1 MDRRPDGD
9 RPAPELAPGPAA
21 EPATGP
27 APEPAGDSWTSLS
40 SPARL
45 EALRKAGLSAETDEG
60 MERFARLVAG
70 RLRVPVALVSLVEA
84 DRQVF
89 PGLVG
94 LAEPWATRRQTPLS
108 HSLCQHVVATGHP
121 LVLAD
126 ARSDDRTCTSL
137 AIGDLGVVAYAGMP
151 LTDSDGHVLGSLCA
165 IDTEPRQWPDQE
177 LADLADLTEA
187 CSTELRLRIAT
198 YVARHAQRQAEV
210 AQNAAEHA
218 NAEARTYAGQAR
230 LALER
235 SELMLRA
242 AEDMADTASLTDVR
256 EKLRDLV
263 SGELK
268 PAYVGL
274 ALLEGRELRRIPDP
288 AACYPVEMMTPVF
301 SLFGNWPSS
310 LAVRERRTV
319 VVPDRDAL
327 LAQFGP
333 EATAAFEAGDLSSA
347 VCVPLPGTSRVQ
359 GVLILGWDR
368 PHLADVTER
377 AVLTAIAGYTALA
390 VERALY
396 LDERITVAHQLQNA
410 MLSELPGQPGLQ
422 LAALYRPAAISDLVG
437 GDWFDAHPFTRP
449 VTVAGTAQLPYP
461 IALTV
466 GDITGHDM
474 RAATIMGQV
483 RSMLRQA
490 DLDLHQQGPA
500 QILTAVEDASYTLS
514 LDATGTL
521 IHAHLSPLD
530 SASHDSASRDSASN
544 DKASNDKASSS
555 SDGSSS
561 DGSWCLTW
569 TNAGHPPM
577 LLAGP
582 GGHVERL
589 AEHGVLMWP
598 DLKRLL
604 RTDQQRTLLPGST
617 LLLYTDGLIEQRGR
631 SLDDAIDRAAAIL
644 SASSAEQPLPDLVR
658 QLTNEIASPRADDDL
673 ALLAVRI
680 VAPD

>member
-9 RPAPELAPGPAA
+9 RPATVPVTA
-21 EPATGP
+21 
-27 APEPAGDSWTSLS
+27 PAGDSRTSLS

-45 EALRKAGLSAETDEG
+45 EALRKAGLSSGTDEG

-121 LVLAD
+121 LILAD
-126 ARSDDRTCTSL
+126 ARSDERTCTSL

-165 IDTEPRQWPDQE
+165 IDTELREWSARE
-177 LADLADLTEA
+177 LADLADLAAA

-198 YVARHAQRQAEV
+198 DVARQAQHQAEA
-210 AQNAAEHA
+210 AQNAAEHS
-218 NAEARTYAGQAR
+218 NAEARTYAGQAQ

-263 SGELK
+263 SGDLK

-274 ALLEGRELRRIPDP
+274 ALLEGRELRRISDP

-301 SLFGNWPSS
+301 GLFENWPSS

-333 EATAAFEAGDLSSA
+333 QATAAFDAGDLSSA
-347 VCVPLPGTSRVQ
+347 VCVPLPGTSRISDAGSLGTGPVRTL

-368 PHLADVTER
+368 PHQLDVTER

-410 MLSELPGQPGLQ
+410 MLSELPESPGLQ

-437 GDWFDAHPFTRP
+437 GDWFDAHPFTRTP
-449 VTVAGTAQLPYP
+449 ATATGTGQLPYP

-490 DLDLHQQGPA
+490 DLDLRQQGPA
-500 QILTAVEDASYTLS
+500 QILTAVEDASYALS

-521 IHAHLSPLD
+521 IHGHLSPLD
-530 SASHDSASRDSASN
+530 S
-544 DKASNDKASSS
+544 
-555 SDGSSS
+555 G
-561 DGSWCLTW
+561 GSWSLTW

-577 LLAGP
+577 LLASP

-589 AEHGVLMWP
+589 DEHGVLMWP
-598 DLKRLL
+598 GAKRLV
-604 RTDQQRTLLPGST
+604 RTDQRRTLLPGST
-617 LLLYTDGLIEQRGR
+617 LLLYTDGLIEHRGH

-644 SASSAEQPLPDLVR
+644 SAGSADQPLPDLVR
-658 QLTNEIASPRADDDL
+658 QLTTEIASPSADDDL

-680 VAPD
+680 VAPADAG

>member
-9 RPAPELAPGPAA
+9 RPAPELTPGLATEPAA
-21 EPATGP
+21 EPA
-27 APEPAGDSWTSLS
+27 GDSRTSLS

-45 EALRKAGLSAETDEG
+45 EALRKAGLSAEMDEG

-89 PGLVG
+89 PGMVG
-94 LAEPWATRRQTPLS
+94 LADPWATRRQTPLS

-121 LVLAD
+121 LILAD
-126 ARSDDRTCTSL
+126 ARSDERTCTSL

-151 LTDSDGHVLGSLCA
+151 LTDSAGHVLGSLCA
-165 IDTEPRQWPDQE
+165 IDTEPREWSDQE
-177 LADLADLTEA
+177 LADLADITEA
-187 CSTELRLRIAT
+187 CGTELRLRIAT

-210 AQNAAEHA
+210 ARNAAEHS
-218 NAEARTYAGQAR
+218 NAKARTYAGQAR

-301 SLFGNWPSS
+301 GLFENWPST

-333 EATAAFEAGDLSSA
+333 EATAAFDAGDLSSA
-347 VCVPLPGTSRVQ
+347 VCVPLPGTTRSSEAGTLGASAARTL

-368 PHLADVTER
+368 PHQVDLAER

-410 MLSELPGQPGLQ
+410 MLSELPEPPGLQ

-437 GDWFDAHPFTRP
+437 GDWFDAHPFIRP
-449 VTVAGTAQLPYP
+449 PVSATGTGQLPYP

-500 QILTAVEDASYTLS
+500 QILTAVEDASYALS

-530 SASHDSASRDSASN
+530 GAGHNSAGHNS
-544 DKASNDKASSS
+544 ASSS
-555 SDGSSS
+555 SDGSWS
-561 DGSWCLTW
+561 LTW

-598 DLKRLL
+598 GAKRFL

-617 LLLYTDGLIEQRGR
+617 LLLYTDGLIEERGH
-631 SLDDAIDRAAAIL
+631 SLDDAIDRAAAFL
-644 SASSAEQPLPDLVR
+644 SAGSAEQPLSDLVR
-658 QLTNEIASPRADDDL
+658 QLTDEIASPSADDDL

>member
-1 MDRRPDGD
+1 MDRRSDGD
-9 RPAPELAPGPAA
+9 RPAPELAPGPA
-21 EPATGP
+21 TGP
-27 APEPAGDSWTSLS
+27 AAEPTGDSRTSLS

-84 DRQVF
+84 NRQVF

-121 LVLAD
+121 LILAD

-165 IDTEPRQWPDQE
+165 IDTGPREWSGQE

-187 CSTELRLRIAT
+187 CGTELRLRIAT

-235 SELMLRA
+235 SELMLQA

-263 SGELK
+263 SGDLK

-333 EATAAFEAGDLSSA
+333 EATAAFDAGDLSSA
-347 VCVPLPGTSRVQ
+347 VCVPLPGTTRVQ

-368 PHLADVTER
+368 PHLADITER

-410 MLSELPGQPGLQ
+410 MLSELPEQPGLQ

-500 QILTAVEDASYTLS
+500 QILTAVEDASYALS

-530 SASHDSASRDSASN
+530 SASRDSASN
-544 DKASNDKASSS
+544 DNASSS
-555 SDGSSS
+555 SDGSWS
-561 DGSWCLTW
+561 LTW

-582 GGHVERL
+582 GGQVERL

-598 DLKRLL
+598 GVKHLL
-604 RTDQQRTLLPGST
+604 RADQQRTLLPGST

>member
-9 RPAPELAPGPAA
+9 SR
-21 EPATGP
+21 
-27 APEPAGDSWTSLS
+27 TSLS

-45 EALRKAGLSAETDEG
+45 EALRKAGLSAEADEG
-60 MERFARLVAG
+60 MERFARMVAG

-165 IDTEPRQWPDQE
+165 IDTGPREWSDQE

-235 SELMLRA
+235 SELMLQA

-274 ALLEGRELRRIPDP
+274 ALLEGRELRRILDP
-288 AACYPVEMMTPVF
+288 ASFYPVEMMTPVF

-333 EATAAFEAGDLSSA
+333 EATAAFDAGDLSSA
-347 VCVPLPGTSRVQ
+347 VCVPLPGTTRRPEAGTLGAGAARTL
-359 GVLILGWDR
+359 GVLVLGWDR
-368 PHLADVTER
+368 PHQVDLAEL

-410 MLSELPGQPGLQ
+410 MLSELPEQPGLQ

-449 VTVAGTAQLPYP
+449 PVPVTGTAQLPFP

-490 DLDLHQQGPA
+490 DLDLHRQGPA
-500 QILTAVEDASYTLS
+500 QILTAIEAACHTLS

-530 SASHDSASRDSASN
+530 SASSDSA
-544 DKASNDKASSS
+544 
-555 SDGSSS
+555 
-561 DGSWCLTW
+561 GSWSLTW

-577 LLAGP
+577 LLASP

-598 DLKRLL
+598 GLKRL

-631 SLDDAIDRAAAIL
+631 NLDDAIDRAAAIL
-644 SASSAEQPLPDLVR
+644 AAGSAEQPLPDLVR

>member
-1 MDRRPDGD
+1 MDRHPDSD
-9 RPAPELAPGPAA
+9 RPAPEPAAVPPTGPAA
-21 EPATGP
+21 DRRTG
-27 APEPAGDSWTSLS
+27 LS

-45 EALRKAGLSAETDEG
+45 EALRKVGLSSEADEG

-89 PGLVG
+89 PGMVG

-108 HSLCQHVVATGHP
+108 HSLCQHVAATGHP
-121 LVLAD
+121 LILAD
-126 ARSDDRTCTSL
+126 ARSDERTCTSL

-165 IDTEPRQWPDQE
+165 IDTELREWSAQE

-187 CSTELRLRIAT
+187 CGTELRLRIAT
-198 YVARHAQRQAEV
+198 YVARHAQRQA
-210 AQNAAEHA
+210 
-218 NAEARTYAGQAR
+218 R

-235 SELMLRA
+235 SDLMLRA

-263 SGELK
+263 SGDLK

-274 ALLEGRELRRIPDP
+274 TLLEGRELRRITDP
-288 AACYPVEMMTPVF
+288 VACYPVEMMTPVY

-310 LAVRERRTV
+310 LAARERRTV

-327 LAQFGP
+327 QAQFGP
-333 EATAAFEAGDLSSA
+333 EATAAFDAGDLSSA
-347 VCVPLPGTSRVQ
+347 VCVPLPGTARAVGVL

-368 PHLADVTER
+368 PHQADVAER
-377 AVLTAIAGYTALA
+377 AVLAAIAGYTALA
-390 VERALY
+390 IERALY

-410 MLSELPGQPGLQ
+410 MLSGLPAPPGLQ

-437 GDWFDAHPFTRP
+437 GDWFDAHPFTRTP
-449 VTVAGTAQLPYP
+449 VIAAGTGTGAGAGQLPYP
-461 IALTV
+461 IAITV

-500 QILTAVEDASYTLS
+500 QILTAVEDACHTLS
-514 LDATGTL
+514 LEATGTL

-530 SASHDSASRDSASN
+530 GGGWS
-544 DKASNDKASSS
+544 
-555 SDGSSS
+555 
-561 DGSWCLTW
+561 LTW

-577 LLAGP
+577 LLANP
-582 GGHVERL
+582 GGRVERL
-589 AEHGVLMWP
+589 DQHGVLMWP
-598 DLKRLL
+598 GPRRFP

-617 LLLYTDGLIEQRGR
+617 LLLYTDGLIEQRGHN
-631 SLDDAIDRAAAIL
+631 LDDAIDRAAAIL
-644 SASSAEQPLPDLVR
+644 SAGPADQPLPDLVR
-658 QLTNEIASPRADDDL
+658 QLTNEIASPAADDDL
-673 ALLAVRI
+673 ALLAVR
-680 VAPD
+680 VAVPAETG

>member
-9 RPAPELAPGPAA
+9 RPATVPVTA
-21 EPATGP
+21 
-27 APEPAGDSWTSLS
+27 PAGDSRTSLS

-45 EALRKAGLSAETDEG
+45 EALRKAGLSSGTDEG

-126 ARSDDRTCTSL
+126 ARSDERTCTSL

-165 IDTEPRQWPDQE
+165 IDTELREWSARE
-177 LADLADLTEA
+177 LADLADLAAA

-198 YVARHAQRQAEV
+198 DVARQAQHQAEA
-210 AQNAAEHA
+210 AQNAAEHSD
-218 NAEARTYAGQAR
+218 AEARTYAGQAQ

-263 SGELK
+263 SGDLK

-274 ALLEGRELRRIPDP
+274 ALLKGRELRRISDP

-301 SLFGNWPSS
+301 GLFENWPSS

-333 EATAAFEAGDLSSA
+333 QATAAFDAGDLSSA
-347 VCVPLPGTSRVQ
+347 VCVPLPGTSRISDAGSLGTGPVRTL

-368 PHLADVTER
+368 PHQLDVTER

-396 LDERITVAHQLQNA
+396 LDERITVAQQLQNA
-410 MLSELPGQPGLQ
+410 MLSELPESPGLQ

-437 GDWFDAHPFTRP
+437 GDWFDAHPFTRTP
-449 VTVAGTAQLPYP
+449 ATATGTGQLPYP

-490 DLDLHQQGPA
+490 DLDLRQQGPA
-500 QILTAVEDASYTLS
+500 QILTAVEDASYVLS

-530 SASHDSASRDSASN
+530 S
-544 DKASNDKASSS
+544 
-555 SDGSSS
+555 G
-561 DGSWCLTW
+561 GSWSLTW

-577 LLAGP
+577 LLASP

-589 AEHGVLMWP
+589 DEHGVLMWP
-598 DLKRLL
+598 GAKRLV
-604 RTDQQRTLLPGST
+604 RTDQRRTLLPGST
-617 LLLYTDGLIEQRGR
+617 LLLYTDGLIEHRGH

-644 SASSAEQPLPDLVR
+644 SAGSADQPLPDLVR
-658 QLTNEIASPRADDDL
+658 QLTTEIASPSADDDL

-680 VAPD
+680 VAPAEAD

>member
-1 MDRRPDGD
+1 MDGHQASSWP
-9 RPAPELAPGPAA
+9 P
-21 EPATGP
+21 
-27 APEPAGDSWTSLS
+27 PEPAGDSRTNLS

-45 EALRKAGLSAETDEG
+45 EALRKAGLSAEADEG
-60 MERFARLVAG
+60 MERFARMVAG

-165 IDTEPRQWPDQE
+165 IDTEPREWSDQE

-187 CSTELRLRIAT
+187 CGTELRLRIAT

-210 AQNAAEHA
+210 AQDAAEHA
-218 NAEARTYAGQAR
+218 NAEARTFAGQAR

-263 SGELK
+263 SGNLK

-274 ALLEGRELRRIPDP
+274 ALLEGRELRRIQDP

-327 LAQFGP
+327 LGQFGP
-333 EATAAFEAGDLSSA
+333 EATAAFDAGDLNSA
-347 VCVPLPGTSRVQ
+347 VCVPLPGTTRVQ

-410 MLSELPGQPGLQ
+410 MLSELPQQPGLQ

-437 GDWFDAHPFTRP
+437 GDWFDVHPFTRP
-449 VTVAGTAQLPYP
+449 PTGPGTARLPYP

-474 RAATIMGQV
+474 RAATMMGQV

-500 QILTAVEDASYTLS
+500 QILTAVEDASYALS

-530 SASHDSASRDSASN
+530 SVGSHGASPDR
-544 DKASNDKASSS
+544 ASSS

-561 DGSWCLTW
+561 YGSWSLTW

-582 GGHVERL
+582 DGHVERL

-598 DLKRLL
+598 ALKRLL

-631 SLDDAIDRAAAIL
+631 NLDDAIDRAAAIL
-644 SASSAEQPLPDLVR
+644 SASSPEQPLPDLVR

>member
-1 MDRRPDGD
+1 MDRRPDGG
-9 RPAPELAPGPAA
+9 RPATVPVTA
-21 EPATGP
+21 
-27 APEPAGDSWTSLS
+27 PAGDSRTRLS

-45 EALRKAGLSAETDEG
+45 EALRKAGLSSGTDEG

-70 RLRVPVALVSLVEA
+70 RLKVPVALVSLVEA
-84 DRQVF
+84 NRQVF

-126 ARSDDRTCTSL
+126 ARSDERACTSL

-165 IDTEPRQWPDQE
+165 IDTELREWSARE
-177 LADLADLTEA
+177 LADLADLAAA

-198 YVARHAQRQAEV
+198 DVARQAQHQAEA
-210 AQNAAEHA
+210 AQNAAENS
-218 NAEARTYAGQAR
+218 NAEARTYAGQAQ

-263 SGELK
+263 SGDLK

-274 ALLEGRELRRIPDP
+274 ALLKGRELRRIPDP

-301 SLFGNWPSS
+301 GLFENWPSS
-310 LAVRERRTV
+310 LAVRERRIV

-333 EATAAFEAGDLSSA
+333 LATAAFDAGDLSSA
-347 VCVPLPGTSRVQ
+347 VCVPLPGTTRISDASSLGTGPARTL

-368 PHLADVTER
+368 PHQLDVTER

-410 MLSELPGQPGLQ
+410 MLSELPESPGLQ

-437 GDWFDAHPFTRP
+437 GDWFDAHPFTRTP
-449 VTVAGTAQLPYP
+449 ATATGTGQLPYP

-474 RAATIMGQV
+474 HAATIMGQV

-490 DLDLHQQGPA
+490 DLDLRQQGPA

-514 LDATGTL
+514 LDASGTL

-530 SASHDSASRDSASN
+530 SN
-544 DKASNDKASSS
+544 
-555 SDGSSS
+555 
-561 DGSWCLTW
+561 GSWTLTW

-582 GGHVERL
+582 GGRVERL
-589 AEHGVLMWP
+589 DEHGVLMWP
-598 DLKRLL
+598 GAKRFV
-604 RTDQQRTLLPGST
+604 RTDQRRTLLPGST
-617 LLLYTDGLIEQRGR
+617 LLLYTDGLIEHRGH
-631 SLDDAIDRAAAIL
+631 SLDDTIDRAAAIL
-644 SASSAEQPLPDLVR
+644 SAGSADQPLPDLVR
-658 QLTNEIASPRADDDL
+658 QLTTEIASPSADDDL

-680 VAPD
+680 VAPADAG

>member
-1 MDRRPDGD
+1 MV
-9 RPAPELAPGPAA
+9 LAPGPAA
-21 EPATGP
+21 MPPTELA
-27 APEPAGDSWTSLS
+27 AVPAGDSRTSLS

-45 EALRKAGLSAETDEG
+45 EALRKAGLSSETDVG
-60 MERFARLVAG
+60 MERFARMVAG

-89 PGLVG
+89 PGMVG

-108 HSLCQHVVATGHP
+108 HSLCQHVVATGRP
-121 LVLAD
+121 LILAD

-137 AIGDLGVVAYAGMP
+137 ALGDLGVVAYAGMP

-165 IDTEPRQWPDQE
+165 IDTKPRKWSAQE
-177 LADLADLTEA
+177 LGDLADLAAA
-187 CSTELRLRIAT
+187 CTTELRLRIAT
-198 YVARHAQRQAEV
+198 DVARHAQHQAEA
-210 AQNAAEHA
+210 AQNAAEAAQNAAERA

-235 SELMLRA
+235 SELMLQA
-242 AEDMADTASLTDVR
+242 AEDMADTASLADVR

-263 SGELK
+263 SGDLK

-274 ALLEGRELRRIPDP
+274 ALLEGRELRRITDP
-288 AACYPVEMMTPVF
+288 AACYPVEMMMPVF
-301 SLFGNWPSS
+301 GLFENWPSS
-310 LAVRERRTV
+310 LAVRERRIV

-327 LAQFGP
+327 QAQFGP
-333 EATAAFEAGDLSSA
+333 EALAAFDAGDLRSA
-347 VCVPLPGTSRVQ
+347 VCVPLRGTTRVV
-359 GVLILGWDR
+359 GVLTLGWDR

-390 VERALY
+390 VERAVY

-410 MLSELPGQPGLQ
+410 MLSELPEPPGLQ
-422 LAALYRPAAISDLVG
+422 LATLYRPAAISDLVG
-437 GDWFDAHPFTRP
+437 GDWFDAHPFIRTPAAR
-449 VTVAGTAQLPYP
+449 TGTGQLPYP

-521 IHAHLSPLD
+521 IHAHLSPLP
-530 SASHDSASRDSASN
+530 SV
-544 DKASNDKASSS
+544 
-555 SDGSSS
+555 
-561 DGSWCLTW
+561 GSWSLTW

-582 GGHVERL
+582 DGRVERL

-598 DLKRLL
+598 GAKRFP

-617 LLLYTDGLIEQRGR
+617 LLLYTDGLIEHRGR
-631 SLDDAIDRAAAIL
+631 NLDDAIDRAAAIL
-644 SASSAEQPLPDLVR
+644 SAGSADQPLPDLVR

-680 VAPD
+680 VAPAG

>member
-1 MDRRPDGD
+1 MDRRPDGV
-9 RPAPELAPGPAA
+9 RPAPGPATA
-21 EPATGP
+21 PAPGPATGP
-27 APEPAGDSWTSLS
+27 ATGLAGNSRTSLS

-45 EALRKAGLSAETDEG
+45 AALRQAGLSAEMDEG

-89 PGLVG
+89 PGMVG

-108 HSLCQHVVATGHP
+108 HSFCRHVAATDQP
-121 LVLAD
+121 LILAD

-137 AIGDLGVVAYAGMP
+137 AISELGVVAYAGMP
-151 LTDSDGHVLGSLCA
+151 LTDSDGHVLGALCA
-165 IDTEPRQWPDQE
+165 IDTGPREWSAQE
-177 LADLADLTEA
+177 LADLADLAAA

-198 YVARHAQRQAEV
+198 EVARQAQHQAEA
-210 AQNAAEHA
+210 AQNEAEHS
-218 NAEARTYAGQAR
+218 NAAARTYAGQAR

-242 AEDMADTASLTDVR
+242 AEDMADTAGLTDVR
-256 EKLRDLV
+256 ERLRDLV
-263 SGELK
+263 SGDLK

-274 ALLEGRELRRIPDP
+274 TLLEGQELRRIPDP
-288 AACYPVEMMTPVF
+288 AASYPVEMTTPVY

-310 LAVRERRTV
+310 VAARERRTV
-319 VVPDRDAL
+319 VVTDREAL
-327 LAQFGP
+327 QAQFGP
-333 EATAAFEAGDLSSA
+333 ETTAAFDAGGLSSA
-347 VCVPLPGTSRVQ
+347 VCVPLPGTARTPDAGPLGAGPARTL

-368 PHLADVTER
+368 PHQLDVTER
-377 AVLTAIAGYTALA
+377 AVLIAIAGYTALA

-410 MLSELPGQPGLQ
+410 MLSELPGPPGLQ

-437 GDWFDAHPFTRP
+437 GDWFDAHPFARAP
-449 VTVAGTAQLPYP
+449 VTVTGTAQLPYP

-500 QILTAVEDASYTLS
+500 QILTAVEDACYTLS

-521 IHAHLSPLD
+521 IHAHLSPLA
-530 SASHDSASRDSASN
+530 SASRDSASRDSA
-544 DKASNDKASSS
+544 
-555 SDGSSS
+555 
-561 DGSWCLTW
+561 
-569 TNAGHPPM
+569 
-577 LLAGP
+577 
-582 GGHVERL
+582 R
-589 AEHGVLMWP
+589 
-598 DLKRLL
+598 
-604 RTDQQRTLLPGST
+604 
-617 LLLYTDGLIEQRGR
+617 
-631 SLDDAIDRAAAIL
+631 
-644 SASSAEQPLPDLVR
+644 QPR
-658 QLTNEIASPRADDDL
+658 
-673 ALLAVRI
+673 
-680 VAPD
+680 

>member
-9 RPAPELAPGPAA
+9 RPATVPVTA
-21 EPATGP
+21 
-27 APEPAGDSWTSLS
+27 PAGDSRTSLS

-45 EALRKAGLSAETDEG
+45 EALRKAGLSSRMDEG

-84 DRQVF
+84 NRQVF

-165 IDTEPRQWPDQE
+165 IDTELRKWSARE
-177 LADLADLTEA
+177 LADLADLAAA

-198 YVARHAQRQAEV
+198 DVARQAQHQAEA
-210 AQNAAEHA
+210 AQNAAEHS
-218 NAEARTYAGQAR
+218 NAEARTYAGQAQ

-263 SGELK
+263 SGDLK

-274 ALLEGRELRRIPDP
+274 ALLEGRELRRISDP

-301 SLFGNWPSS
+301 GLFENWPSS

-319 VVPDRDAL
+319 VVPDRDTL

-333 EATAAFEAGDLSSA
+333 QATAAFDAGDLSSA
-347 VCVPLPGTSRVQ
+347 VCVPLPGTTRISDVGSLGTGPARTL

-368 PHLADVTER
+368 PHQLDVTER

-410 MLSELPGQPGLQ
+410 MLSELPASPGLQ

-437 GDWFDAHPFTRP
+437 GDWFDAHPFTRTP
-449 VTVAGTAQLPYP
+449 VTATGTGQLPYP

-490 DLDLHQQGPA
+490 DLDLRQQGPA
-500 QILTAVEDASYTLS
+500 QILTAVEDASYALS

-530 SASHDSASRDSASN
+530 S
-544 DKASNDKASSS
+544 
-555 SDGSSS
+555 G
-561 DGSWCLTW
+561 GSWSLTW

-582 GGHVERL
+582 GGQVERL
-589 AEHGVLMWP
+589 DEHGVLMWP
-598 DLKRLL
+598 GAKRFV
-604 RTDQQRTLLPGST
+604 RTDQRRTLLPGST
-617 LLLYTDGLIEQRGR
+617 LLLYTDGLIEHRGH

-644 SASSAEQPLPDLVR
+644 SAGSADRPLPDLVR
-658 QLTNEIASPRADDDL
+658 QLTTEIASPSADDDL

-680 VAPD
+680 VAPARAD

>member
-1 MDRRPDGD
+1 MDRRPDGG
-9 RPAPELAPGPAA
+9 RPATVPVTA
-21 EPATGP
+21 
-27 APEPAGDSWTSLS
+27 PAGDSRTSLS

-45 EALRKAGLSAETDEG
+45 EALRKAGLSSGTDEG

-70 RLRVPVALVSLVEA
+70 RLKVPVALVSLVEA
-84 DRQVF
+84 NRQVF

-121 LVLAD
+121 LILAD
-126 ARSDDRTCTSL
+126 ARSDERTCTSL

-165 IDTEPRQWPDQE
+165 IDTELREWSARE
-177 LADLADLTEA
+177 LADLADLAAA

-198 YVARHAQRQAEV
+198 DVARQAQHQAEA
-210 AQNAAEHA
+210 AQNAAEHSD
-218 NAEARTYAGQAR
+218 AEARTYAGQAQ

-263 SGELK
+263 SGDLK

-274 ALLEGRELRRIPDP
+274 ALLKGRELRRISDP

-301 SLFGNWPSS
+301 GLFENWPSS

-333 EATAAFEAGDLSSA
+333 QATAAFDAGDLSSA
-347 VCVPLPGTSRVQ
+347 VCVPLPGTTRISDASSLGTGPARTL

-368 PHLADVTER
+368 PHQLDVTER

-410 MLSELPGQPGLQ
+410 MLSELPESPGLQ

-437 GDWFDAHPFTRP
+437 GDWFDAHPFTRTP
-449 VTVAGTAQLPYP
+449 ATATGTGQLPYP

-490 DLDLHQQGPA
+490 DLDLRQQGPA

-530 SASHDSASRDSASN
+530 S
-544 DKASNDKASSS
+544 
-555 SDGSSS
+555 G
-561 DGSWCLTW
+561 GSWSLTW

-577 LLAGP
+577 LLASP

-589 AEHGVLMWP
+589 DEHGVLMWP
-598 DLKRLL
+598 GAKRFV
-604 RTDQQRTLLPGST
+604 RTDQRRTLLPGST
-617 LLLYTDGLIEQRGR
+617 LLLYTDGLIEHRGH

-644 SASSAEQPLPDLVR
+644 SAGSADQPLPDLVR
-658 QLTNEIASPRADDDL
+658 QLTTEIASPSADDDL

-680 VAPD
+680 VAPADAG

>member
-9 RPAPELAPGPAA
+9 RPATVPVTA
-21 EPATGP
+21 
-27 APEPAGDSWTSLS
+27 PAGDSRTSLS

-45 EALRKAGLSAETDEG
+45 EALRKAGLSSGTDEG

-126 ARSDDRTCTSL
+126 ARSDERTCTSL

-165 IDTEPRQWPDQE
+165 IDTELREWSARE
-177 LADLADLTEA
+177 LADLADLAAA

-198 YVARHAQRQAEV
+198 DVARQAQHQAEA
-210 AQNAAEHA
+210 AQNAAEHSD
-218 NAEARTYAGQAR
+218 AEARTYAGQAQ

-263 SGELK
+263 SGDLK

-274 ALLEGRELRRIPDP
+274 ALLKGRELRRISDP

-301 SLFGNWPSS
+301 GLFENWPSS

-333 EATAAFEAGDLSSA
+333 QATAAFDAGDLSSA
-347 VCVPLPGTSRVQ
+347 VCVPLPGTTRISDASSLGRGPARTL

-368 PHLADVTER
+368 PHQLDVTER

-396 LDERITVAHQLQNA
+396 LDERITVAQQLQNA
-410 MLSELPGQPGLQ
+410 MLSELPESPGLQ

-437 GDWFDAHPFTRP
+437 GDWFDAHPFTRTP
-449 VTVAGTAQLPYP
+449 ATATGTGQLPYP

-490 DLDLHQQGPA
+490 DLDLRQQGPA

-530 SASHDSASRDSASN
+530 S
-544 DKASNDKASSS
+544 
-555 SDGSSS
+555 G
-561 DGSWCLTW
+561 GSWSLTW

-577 LLAGP
+577 LLASP

-589 AEHGVLMWP
+589 DEHGVLMWP
-598 DLKRLL
+598 GAKRLV
-604 RTDQQRTLLPGST
+604 RTDQRRTLLPGST
-617 LLLYTDGLIEQRGR
+617 LLLYTDGLIEHRGH

-644 SASSAEQPLPDLVR
+644 SAGSADQPLPDLVR
-658 QLTNEIASPRADDDL
+658 QLTTEIASPSADDDL

-680 VAPD
+680 VAPAEAD

>member
-9 RPAPELAPGPAA
+9 RPATVPVTA
-21 EPATGP
+21 
-27 APEPAGDSWTSLS
+27 PAGDSRTSLS

-45 EALRKAGLSAETDEG
+45 EALRKAGLSSGTDEG

-84 DRQVF
+84 NRQVF

-126 ARSDDRTCTSL
+126 ARSDERTCTSL

-165 IDTEPRQWPDQE
+165 IDTELREWSARE
-177 LADLADLTEA
+177 LADLADLAAA

-198 YVARHAQRQAEV
+198 DVARQAQHQAEA
-210 AQNAAEHA
+210 AQNAAEHS
-218 NAEARTYAGQAR
+218 NAEARTYAGQAQ

-263 SGELK
+263 SGDLK

-274 ALLEGRELRRIPDP
+274 ALLKGRELRRISDP

-301 SLFGNWPSS
+301 GLFENWPSS

-333 EATAAFEAGDLSSA
+333 QATAAFDAGDLSSA
-347 VCVPLPGTSRVQ
+347 VCVPLPGTTRISDASSLDTGPARTL

-368 PHLADVTER
+368 PHQLDVTER

-410 MLSELPGQPGLQ
+410 MLSELPESPGLQ

-437 GDWFDAHPFTRP
+437 GDWFDAHPFTRTP
-449 VTVAGTAQLPYP
+449 ATATGTGQLPYP

-490 DLDLHQQGPA
+490 DLDLRQQGPA
-500 QILTAVEDASYTLS
+500 QILTAVEDASYALS

-530 SASHDSASRDSASN
+530 S
-544 DKASNDKASSS
+544 
-555 SDGSSS
+555 G
-561 DGSWCLTW
+561 GSWSLTW

-582 GGHVERL
+582 GGQVERL
-589 AEHGVLMWP
+589 DEHGVLMWP
-598 DLKRLL
+598 GANRLV
-604 RTDQQRTLLPGST
+604 RTDQRRTLLPGST
-617 LLLYTDGLIEQRGR
+617 LLLYTDGLIEHRGH

-644 SASSAEQPLPDLVR
+644 SAGSADQPLSDLVR
-658 QLTNEIASPRADDDL
+658 QLTTEIASPSADDDL

-680 VAPD
+680 VAPADAG

>member
-1 MDRRPDGD
+1 MDRPPDGG
-9 RPAPELAPGPAA
+9 RPAAVPPIGPTPGPTPG
-21 EPATGP
+21 PATGP
-27 APEPAGDSWTSLS
+27 AGDSRTSLS

-89 PGLVG
+89 PGMVG

-108 HSLCQHVVATGHP
+108 HSLCQHVVATGRP

-137 AIGDLGVVAYAGMP
+137 AIGDLEVVAYAGMP

-165 IDTEPRQWPDQE
+165 IDTEPREWSDQE
-177 LADLADLTEA
+177 LAELADLTEA
-187 CSTELRLRIAT
+187 CGTELRLRIAT
-198 YVARHAQRQAEV
+198 YVAQQAQRQAEA
-210 AQNAAEHA
+210 AQNAAERF

-263 SGELK
+263 SGDLK

-288 AACYPVEMMTPVF
+288 AACYPVEMMTPAF
-301 SLFGNWPSS
+301 SLFENWPSS

-319 VVPDRDAL
+319 VVTDRDAL
-327 LAQFGP
+327 QAQFGP
-333 EATAAFEAGDLSSA
+333 EATAAFDAGDLSSA
-347 VCVPLPGTSRVQ
+347 VCVPLPGTTRVQ

-377 AVLTAIAGYTALA
+377 AILTAIAGYAALA

-410 MLSELPGQPGLQ
+410 MLSELPEPPGLQ
-422 LAALYRPAAISDLVG
+422 LAALYRPAAVSDLVG
-437 GDWFDAHPFTRP
+437 GDWFDAHPFIRTP
-449 VTVAGTAQLPYP
+449 VAATGTGQLPYP

-530 SASHDSASRDSASN
+530 SAGSNTADSHRAGRWS
-544 DKASNDKASSS
+544 
-555 SDGSSS
+555 
-561 DGSWCLTW
+561 LTW

-582 GGHVERL
+582 GGQVERL

-598 DLKRLL
+598 GAKRLP
-604 RTDQQRTLLPGST
+604 RIDQQRILLPGST
-617 LLLYTDGLIEQRGR
+617 LLLYTDGLIEQRGH

-644 SASSAEQPLPDLVR
+644 SAGSAGQPLPDLVR
-658 QLTNEIASPRADDDL
+658 QLTSEIASPAAHDDL

-680 VAPD
+680 TAPAEAG

>member
-9 RPAPELAPGPAA
+9 RPATVPVTA
-21 EPATGP
+21 
-27 APEPAGDSWTSLS
+27 PAGDSRTSLS

-45 EALRKAGLSAETDEG
+45 EALRKAGLSSGTDEG

-84 DRQVF
+84 NRQVF

-165 IDTEPRQWPDQE
+165 IDTELREWSARE
-177 LADLADLTEA
+177 LADLADLAAA

-198 YVARHAQRQAEV
+198 DVARQAQHQAEA
-210 AQNAAEHA
+210 AQNAAEHS
-218 NAEARTYAGQAR
+218 NAEARTYAGQAQ

-263 SGELK
+263 SGDLK

-274 ALLEGRELRRIPDP
+274 ALLEGRELRRISDP

-301 SLFGNWPSS
+301 GLFENWPSS

-333 EATAAFEAGDLSSA
+333 QATAAFDAGDLSSA
-347 VCVPLPGTSRVQ
+347 VCVPLPGTTRSSDAGSLGTGPARTL

-368 PHLADVTER
+368 PHQLDVTER

-410 MLSELPGQPGLQ
+410 MLSELPESPGLQ

-437 GDWFDAHPFTRP
+437 GDWFDAHPFTRTP
-449 VTVAGTAQLPYP
+449 ATATGTGQLPYP

-490 DLDLHQQGPA
+490 DLDLRQQGPA
-500 QILTAVEDASYTLS
+500 QILTAVEDASYALS

-530 SASHDSASRDSASN
+530 S
-544 DKASNDKASSS
+544 
-555 SDGSSS
+555 G
-561 DGSWCLTW
+561 GSWSLTW

-582 GGHVERL
+582 GGQVERL
-589 AEHGVLMWP
+589 GEHGVLMWP
-598 DLKRLL
+598 GAKRFV
-604 RTDQQRTLLPGST
+604 RTDQRRTLLPGST

-631 SLDDAIDRAAAIL
+631 NLDDAIDRAAAIL
-644 SASSAEQPLPDLVR
+644 SAGSADRPLPDLVR
-658 QLTNEIASPRADDDL
+658 QLTTEIASPSADDDL

-680 VAPD
+680 VTPADAG

>member
-9 RPAPELAPGPAA
+9 RPATVPVTA
-21 EPATGP
+21 
-27 APEPAGDSWTSLS
+27 PAGDSRTSLS

-45 EALRKAGLSAETDEG
+45 EALRKAGLSSGTDEG

-84 DRQVF
+84 NRQVF

-165 IDTEPRQWPDQE
+165 IDTELREWSARE
-177 LADLADLTEA
+177 LADLADLAAA

-198 YVARHAQRQAEV
+198 DVARQAQHQAEA
-210 AQNAAEHA
+210 AQNAAEHS
-218 NAEARTYAGQAR
+218 NAEARTYAGQAQ

-263 SGELK
+263 SGDLK

-274 ALLEGRELRRIPDP
+274 ALLEGRELRRISDP
-288 AACYPVEMMTPVF
+288 AVCYPVEMMTPVF
-301 SLFGNWPSS
+301 GLFENWPSS

-333 EATAAFEAGDLSSA
+333 QATAAFDAGDLSSA
-347 VCVPLPGTSRVQ
+347 VCVPLPGTTRSSDAGSLGTGPARTL

-368 PHLADVTER
+368 PHQLDVTER

-410 MLSELPGQPGLQ
+410 MLSELPESPGLQ

-437 GDWFDAHPFTRP
+437 GDWFDAHPFTRTP
-449 VTVAGTAQLPYP
+449 TTATGTGQLPYP

-490 DLDLHQQGPA
+490 DLDLRQQGPA
-500 QILTAVEDASYTLS
+500 QILTAVEDASYALS

-530 SASHDSASRDSASN
+530 S
-544 DKASNDKASSS
+544 
-555 SDGSSS
+555 G
-561 DGSWCLTW
+561 GSWSLTW

-582 GGHVERL
+582 GGQVERL
-589 AEHGVLMWP
+589 DEHGVLMWP
-598 DLKRLL
+598 GAKRFV
-604 RTDQQRTLLPGST
+604 RTDQRRTLLPGST
-617 LLLYTDGLIEQRGR
+617 LLLYTDGLIEHRGH

-644 SASSAEQPLPDLVR
+644 SAGSADRPLPDLVR
-658 QLTNEIASPRADDDL
+658 QLTTEIASPSADDDL

-680 VAPD
+680 VTPADAG

>member
-1 MDRRPDGD
+1 M
-9 RPAPELAPGPAA
+9 
-21 EPATGP
+21 
-27 APEPAGDSWTSLS
+27 
-40 SPARL
+40 
-45 EALRKAGLSAETDEG
+45 
-60 MERFARLVAG
+60 
-70 RLRVPVALVSLVEA
+70 
-84 DRQVF
+84 F

-165 IDTEPRQWPDQE
+165 IDTEPREWSDAGTGRSGRPRRGLLYGTTAQDRH
-177 LADLADLTEA
+177 D
-187 CSTELRLRIAT
+187 
-198 YVARHAQRQAEV
+198 VARQAQHQAEV
-210 AQNAAEHA
+210 AQNAAEHS
-218 NAEARTYAGQAR
+218 NAEARTYAGQVR

-235 SELMLRA
+235 SELMLQA

-263 SGELK
+263 SGDLK

-274 ALLEGRELRRIPDP
+274 ALLEGRELRRIQDP

-333 EATAAFEAGDLSSA
+333 EATAAFDAGDLSSA
-347 VCVPLPGTSRVQ
+347 VCVPLPGTTRMPDAGTLGAGPARTL

-368 PHLADVTER
+368 PHQLDVTER
-377 AVLTAIAGYTALA
+377 AILIAIAGYTALA

-410 MLSELPGQPGLQ
+410 MLSELPEPPGLQ
-422 LAALYRPAAISDLVG
+422 LAALYRPAAIGDLVG

-449 VTVAGTAQLPYP
+449 PVPVTGTAQLPYP

-500 QILTAVEDASYTLS
+500 QILTAVEDACHTLS

-521 IHAHLSPLD
+521 IHAHLSPLG
-530 SASHDSASRDSASN
+530 SASSHSASRD
-544 DKASNDKASSS
+544 
-555 SDGSSS
+555 
-561 DGSWCLTW
+561 
-569 TNAGHPPM
+569 
-577 LLAGP
+577 
-582 GGHVERL
+582 
-589 AEHGVLMWP
+589 
-598 DLKRLL
+598 
-604 RTDQQRTLLPGST
+604 
-617 LLLYTDGLIEQRGR
+617 RGK
-631 SLDDAIDRAAAIL
+631 
-644 SASSAEQPLPDLVR
+644 
-658 QLTNEIASPRADDDL
+658 
-673 ALLAVRI
+673 
-680 VAPD
+680 

>member
-1 MDRRPDGD
+1 MDRRPDGG
-9 RPAPELAPGPAA
+9 RPAPGPATAPAPELA
-21 EPATGP
+21 TGP
-27 APEPAGDSWTSLS
+27 AGNSRTSLS

-45 EALRKAGLSAETDEG
+45 GALRQAGLSSEMDEG

-89 PGLVG
+89 PGMVG

-108 HSLCQHVVATGHP
+108 HSFCRHVAATDQP
-121 LVLAD
+121 LILAD
-126 ARSDDRTCTSL
+126 ARSDNRTRTSL
-137 AIGDLGVVAYAGMP
+137 AISELGVVAYAGMP
-151 LTDSDGHVLGSLCA
+151 LTDSDGHVLGALCA
-165 IDTEPRQWPDQE
+165 IDTEPREWSAQE
-177 LADLADLTEA
+177 LADLADLAAA

-198 YVARHAQRQAEV
+198 EVARQAQHQAEA
-210 AQNAAEHA
+210 AQNEAEHS
-218 NAEARTYAGQAR
+218 NAAARTYAGQAR

-242 AEDMADTASLTDVR
+242 AEDMADTAGLTDVR
-256 EKLRDLV
+256 EKLRDLI
-263 SGELK
+263 SGDLK

-274 ALLEGRELRRIPDP
+274 TLLEGQELRRIPDP
-288 AACYPVEMMTPVF
+288 AASYPVEMMTPVY

-310 LAVRERRTV
+310 VAARERRTV
-319 VVPDRDAL
+319 VVTDREAL
-327 LAQFGP
+327 RAQFGP
-333 EATAAFEAGDLSSA
+333 EATAAFDAGGLSSA
-347 VCVPLPGTSRVQ
+347 VCVPLPGTARTPDAGTLGAGPARTL

-368 PHLADVTER
+368 PHQLDVTER

-410 MLSELPGQPGLQ
+410 MLSELPGPPGLQ
-422 LAALYRPAAISDLVG
+422 LAALYRPAAISDLIG
-437 GDWFDAHPFTRP
+437 GDWFDAHPFARPP
-449 VTVAGTAQLPYP
+449 VTATGTAQLPYP

-490 DLDLHQQGPA
+490 DLDLHRQGPA
-500 QILTAVEDASYTLS
+500 QILTAVEDACYALS

-521 IHAHLSPLD
+521 IHAHLSPL
-530 SASHDSASRDSASN
+530 ASASRDSASN
-544 DKASNDKASSS
+544 H
-555 SDGSSS
+555 G
-561 DGSWCLTW
+561 DGSWSLTW

-598 DLKRLL
+598 SPKRLL
-604 RTDQQRTLLPGST
+604 RSDQQRTLLPGST

-658 QLTNEIASPRADDDL
+658 QLTNEVASPRADDDL

-680 VAPD
+680 VAPG

>member
-9 RPAPELAPGPAA
+9 RPAPGPVPGPA
-21 EPATGP
+21 T
-27 APEPAGDSWTSLS
+27 EPAGDSRTNLS

-70 RLRVPVALVSLVEA
+70 RLRVPIALVSLVEA
-84 DRQVF
+84 NRQVF
-89 PGLVG
+89 PGMVG

-108 HSLCQHVVATGHP
+108 HSFCRHVAATDQP
-121 LVLAD
+121 LILAD
-126 ARSDDRTCTSL
+126 ARADDRTCTSL
-137 AIGDLGVVAYAGMP
+137 AISELGVVAYAGMP
-151 LTDSDGHVLGSLCA
+151 LTDSDGHVLGALCA
-165 IDTEPRQWPDQE
+165 IDTEPREWSAQE
-177 LADLADLTEA
+177 LADLADLAAA

-198 YVARHAQRQAEV
+198 EVARQAQHQAEA
-210 AQNAAEHA
+210 AQNEAEHS
-218 NAEARTYAGQAR
+218 NAAARIYAGQAR

-242 AEDMADTASLTDVR
+242 AEDMADTAGLTDVR
-256 EKLRDLV
+256 ERLRDLV
-263 SGELK
+263 SGDLK

-274 ALLEGRELRRIPDP
+274 TLLEGRELRRIPDP
-288 AACYPVEMMTPVF
+288 AASYPVELTTPVY

-310 LAVRERRTV
+310 VAARERRTV
-319 VVPDRDAL
+319 VVTDREAL
-327 LAQFGP
+327 QAQFGP
-333 EATAAFEAGDLSSA
+333 ETTAAFDAGGLSSA
-347 VCVPLPGTSRVQ
+347 VCVPLPGTARTPDAGTLGAGPARTL

-368 PHLADVTER
+368 PHQLDVTER

-410 MLSELPGQPGLQ
+410 MLSELPGPPGLQ

-449 VTVAGTAQLPYP
+449 VTVTGTAQLPYP

-521 IHAHLSPLD
+521 IHAHLSPLASAGHD
-530 SASHDSASRDSASN
+530 AAGHNSASSHGASN
-544 DKASNDKASSS
+544 YG
-555 SDGSSS
+555 DGSYS
-561 DGSWCLTW
+561 DGSWSLTW

-598 DLKRLL
+598 GPKRLL
-604 RTDQQRTLLPGST
+604 RSDQQRTLLPGST
-617 LLLYTDGLIEQRGR
+617 LLLYTDGLIEERGR

-644 SASSAEQPLPDLVR
+644 SASSAEQSLPDLVR

>member
-1 MDRRPDGD
+1 
-9 RPAPELAPGPAA
+9 
-21 EPATGP
+21 
-27 APEPAGDSWTSLS
+27 
-40 SPARL
+40 
-45 EALRKAGLSAETDEG
+45 

-108 HSLCQHVVATGHP
+108 HSFCRHVTATDQP
-121 LVLAD
+121 LILAD

-137 AIGDLGVVAYAGMP
+137 AIGELGVVAYAGMP
-151 LTDSDGHVLGSLCA
+151 LTDSDGHVLGALCA
-165 IDTEPRQWPDQE
+165 IDTEPREWSDQE

-235 SELMLRA
+235 SELMLQA
-242 AEDMADTASLTDVR
+242 AEDLADTASLTDVR

-263 SGELK
+263 SGDLK

-274 ALLEGRELRRIPDP
+274 ALLEGQELRRIQDP
-288 AACYPVEMMTPVF
+288 AAFYPVEMMTPVF

-319 VVPDRDAL
+319 VMPDRDVL

-333 EATAAFEAGDLSSA
+333 EATAAFDAGDLSSA
-347 VCVPLPGTSRVQ
+347 VCVPLPGTTRRPGVGTIGAGTAHTL

-368 PHLADVTER
+368 PHQVDLAEL

-410 MLSELPGQPGLQ
+410 MLSELPEQPGLQ

-437 GDWFDAHPFTRP
+437 GNWFDAHPFTRP
-449 VTVAGTAQLPYP
+449 PVPVTGTAQLPFP

-490 DLDLHQQGPA
+490 DLDLHQQGRP
-500 QILTAVEDASYTLS
+500 
-514 LDATGTL
+514 
-521 IHAHLSPLD
+521 
-530 SASHDSASRDSASN
+530 
-544 DKASNDKASSS
+544 
-555 SDGSSS
+555 
-561 DGSWCLTW
+561 
-569 TNAGHPPM
+569 
-577 LLAGP
+577 
-582 GGHVERL
+582 
-589 AEHGVLMWP
+589 
-598 DLKRLL
+598 
-604 RTDQQRTLLPGST
+604 
-617 LLLYTDGLIEQRGR
+617 R
-631 SLDDAIDRAAAIL
+631 S
-644 SASSAEQPLPDLVR
+644 
-658 QLTNEIASPRADDDL
+658 SPRSKLPATPCPWTPPE
-673 ALLAVRI
+673 R
-680 VAPD
+680 

>member
-9 RPAPELAPGPAA
+9 RPTPGPAA
-21 EPATGP
+21 VSAPAPATGP
-27 APEPAGDSWTSLS
+27 PTELAAVLPTGPAGDSRTSLS

-45 EALRKAGLSAETDEG
+45 EALRKAGLSSETDEG
-60 MERFARLVAG
+60 MERFARMVAG

-89 PGLVG
+89 PGMVG

-108 HSLCQHVVATGHP
+108 HSLCQHVVATGRP
-121 LVLAD
+121 LILAD

-151 LTDSDGHVLGSLCA
+151 LTDSDGRVLGSLCA
-165 IDTEPRQWPDQE
+165 IDTEPREWSAQE
-177 LADLADLTEA
+177 LDDLADLTAA
-187 CSTELRLRIAT
+187 CTTELRLRIAT
-198 YVARHAQRQAEV
+198 DVARHAQHQAEA
-210 AQNAAEHA
+210 AQNAAERS

-235 SELMLRA
+235 SELMLQA

-263 SGELK
+263 SGDLK

-274 ALLEGRELRRIPDP
+274 ALLEGRELRRVTDP

-301 SLFGNWPSS
+301 SLFENWPSS
-310 LAVRERRTV
+310 LAVRERRIV

-327 LAQFGP
+327 QAQFGP
-333 EATAAFEAGDLSSA
+333 EALAAFDAGDLRSA
-347 VCVPLPGTSRVQ
+347 VCVPLRGTTRVV
-359 GVLILGWDR
+359 GVLTLGWDR

-396 LDERITVAHQLQNA
+396 LDERITVAHELQNA
-410 MLSELPGQPGLQ
+410 MLSALPEPPGLQ
-422 LAALYRPAAISDLVG
+422 LATLYRPAAISDLVG
-437 GDWFDAHPFTRP
+437 GDWFDAHPFSRTP
-449 VTVAGTAQLPYP
+449 VAATGTGQLPYP

-500 QILTAVEDASYTLS
+500 QILTAVEDASYALS

-530 SASHDSASRDSASN
+530 SASHNSA
-544 DKASNDKASSS
+544 
-555 SDGSSS
+555 
-561 DGSWCLTW
+561 GSWSLTW

-582 GGHVERL
+582 DGRVERL

-598 DLKRLL
+598 GAKRFP

-617 LLLYTDGLIEQRGR
+617 LLLYTDGLIEHRGR

-644 SASSAEQPLPDLVR
+644 SAGSAGQPLPDLVR

-680 VAPD
+680 VAPAEASRADAG

>member
-9 RPAPELAPGPAA
+9 RPATVPVTA
-21 EPATGP
+21 
-27 APEPAGDSWTSLS
+27 PAGDSRTSLS

-45 EALRKAGLSAETDEG
+45 EALRKAGLSSGTDEG

-84 DRQVF
+84 NRQVF

-165 IDTEPRQWPDQE
+165 IDTELRKWSARE
-177 LADLADLTEA
+177 LADLADLAAA

-198 YVARHAQRQAEV
+198 DVARQAQHQAEA
-210 AQNAAEHA
+210 AQNAAEHS
-218 NAEARTYAGQAR
+218 NAEARTYAGQAQ

-263 SGELK
+263 SGDLK

-274 ALLEGRELRRIPDP
+274 ALLEGRELRRISDP

-301 SLFGNWPSS
+301 GLFENWPSS

-319 VVPDRDAL
+319 VVPDRDTL

-333 EATAAFEAGDLSSA
+333 QATAAFDAGDLSSA
-347 VCVPLPGTSRVQ
+347 VCVPLPGTTRISDAGSLGTGPARTL

-368 PHLADVTER
+368 PHQLDVTER

-410 MLSELPGQPGLQ
+410 MLSELPESPGLQ

-437 GDWFDAHPFTRP
+437 GDWFDAHPFTRTP
-449 VTVAGTAQLPYP
+449 VTATGTGQLPYP

-490 DLDLHQQGPA
+490 DLDLRQQGPA
-500 QILTAVEDASYTLS
+500 QILTAVEDASYALS

-530 SASHDSASRDSASN
+530 S
-544 DKASNDKASSS
+544 
-555 SDGSSS
+555 G
-561 DGSWCLTW
+561 GSWSLTW

-582 GGHVERL
+582 GGQVERL
-589 AEHGVLMWP
+589 DEHGVLMWP
-598 DLKRLL
+598 GAKRFV
-604 RTDQQRTLLPGST
+604 RTDQRRTLLPGST
-617 LLLYTDGLIEQRGR
+617 LLLYTDGLIEHRGH

-644 SASSAEQPLPDLVR
+644 SAGPADRPLPDLVR
-658 QLTNEIASPRADDDL
+658 QLTTEIASPSADDDL

-680 VAPD
+680 VTPADAD

>member
-9 RPAPELAPGPAA
+9 RPATVPVTA
-21 EPATGP
+21 
-27 APEPAGDSWTSLS
+27 PAGDSRTSLS

-45 EALRKAGLSAETDEG
+45 EALRKAGLSSGTDEG

-70 RLRVPVALVSLVEA
+70 RLKVPVALVSLVEA

-121 LVLAD
+121 LILAD
-126 ARSDDRTCTSL
+126 ARSDERTCTSL

-165 IDTEPRQWPDQE
+165 IDTELREWSARE
-177 LADLADLTEA
+177 LADLADLAAA

-198 YVARHAQRQAEV
+198 DVARQAQHQAEA
-210 AQNAAEHA
+210 AQNAAEHS
-218 NAEARTYAGQAR
+218 NAEARTYAGQAQ

-263 SGELK
+263 SGDLK

-274 ALLEGRELRRIPDP
+274 ALLEGRELHRISDP

-301 SLFGNWPSS
+301 GLFENWPSS

-333 EATAAFEAGDLSSA
+333 QATAAFDAGDLSSA
-347 VCVPLPGTSRVQ
+347 VCVPLPGTTRISDAGSLGTGPARTL

-368 PHLADVTER
+368 PHQLDVTER

-410 MLSELPGQPGLQ
+410 MLSELPESPGLQ

-437 GDWFDAHPFTRP
+437 GDWFDAHPFTRTP
-449 VTVAGTAQLPYP
+449 ATAAGTGQLPYP

-490 DLDLHQQGPA
+490 DLDLRQQGPA

-530 SASHDSASRDSASN
+530 S
-544 DKASNDKASSS
+544 
-555 SDGSSS
+555 G
-561 DGSWCLTW
+561 GSWSLTW

-582 GGHVERL
+582 GGRVERL
-589 AEHGVLMWP
+589 DEHGVLMWP
-598 DLKRLL
+598 GAKRFV
-604 RTDQQRTLLPGST
+604 RTDQRRTLLAGST
-617 LLLYTDGLIEQRGR
+617 LLLYTDGLIEHRGQG
-631 SLDDAIDRAAAIL
+631 LDDAIDRAAAIL
-644 SASSAEQPLPDLVR
+644 SAGSADQPLPDLVR
-658 QLTNEIASPRADDDL
+658 QLTTEIASPSADDDL

-680 VAPD
+680 VTPAEAD

>member
-9 RPAPELAPGPAA
+9 RPATVPVTA
-21 EPATGP
+21 
-27 APEPAGDSWTSLS
+27 PAGDSRTSLS

-45 EALRKAGLSAETDEG
+45 EALRKAGLSSRMDEG

-84 DRQVF
+84 NRQVF

-165 IDTEPRQWPDQE
+165 IDTELREWSARE
-177 LADLADLTEA
+177 LADLADLAAA

-198 YVARHAQRQAEV
+198 DVARQAQHQAEA
-210 AQNAAEHA
+210 AQNAAEHS
-218 NAEARTYAGQAR
+218 NAEARTYAGQAQ

-263 SGELK
+263 SGDLK

-274 ALLEGRELRRIPDP
+274 ALLEGRELRRISDP

-301 SLFGNWPSS
+301 GLFENWPSS

-333 EATAAFEAGDLSSA
+333 QATAAFDAGDLSSA
-347 VCVPLPGTSRVQ
+347 VCVPLPGTTRISDAGSLGTGPARTL

-368 PHLADVTER
+368 PHQLDVTER

-410 MLSELPGQPGLQ
+410 MLSELPASPGLQ

-437 GDWFDAHPFTRP
+437 GDWFDAHPFTRTP
-449 VTVAGTAQLPYP
+449 VTATGTGQLPYP

-490 DLDLHQQGPA
+490 DLDLRQQGPA
-500 QILTAVEDASYTLS
+500 QILTAVEDASYALS

-530 SASHDSASRDSASN
+530 S
-544 DKASNDKASSS
+544 
-555 SDGSSS
+555 G
-561 DGSWCLTW
+561 GSWSLTW

-582 GGHVERL
+582 GGQVERL
-589 AEHGVLMWP
+589 DEHGVLMWP
-598 DLKRLL
+598 GAKRFV
-604 RTDQQRTLLPGST
+604 RTDQRRTLLPGST
-617 LLLYTDGLIEQRGR
+617 LLLYTDGLIEHRGH

-644 SASSAEQPLPDLVR
+644 SAGPADRPLPDLVR
-658 QLTNEIASPRADDDL
+658 QLTTEIASPSADDDL

-680 VAPD
+680 VTPADAG

>member
-1 MDRRPDGD
+1 
-9 RPAPELAPGPAA
+9 
-21 EPATGP
+21 
-27 APEPAGDSWTSLS
+27 
-40 SPARL
+40 
-45 EALRKAGLSAETDEG
+45 

-70 RLRVPVALVSLVEA
+70 RLRVPIALVSLVEA

-108 HSLCQHVVATGHP
+108 HSFCQHVAATDQP
-121 LVLAD
+121 LILAD
-126 ARSDDRTCTSL
+126 ARSDDQTCTSL
-137 AIGDLGVVAYAGMP
+137 AIGELGVVAYAGMP
-151 LTDSDGHVLGSLCA
+151 LTDSDGHVLGALCA
-165 IDTEPRQWPDQE
+165 IDTEPREWSAQE
-177 LADLADLTEA
+177 LADLADLAAA

-198 YVARHAQRQAEV
+198 EVARQAQHQAEA
-210 AQNAAEHA
+210 AQNEAEHS
-218 NAEARTYAGQAR
+218 NAAARTYAGQAR

-263 SGELK
+263 SGDLK

-274 ALLEGRELRRIPDP
+274 TLLEGRELRRIPDP
-288 AACYPVEMMTPVF
+288 AASYPVELTTPVY

-310 LAVRERRTV
+310 VAARERRTV
-319 VVPDRDAL
+319 VVTDRDAL
-327 LAQFGP
+327 RAQFGP
-333 EATAAFEAGDLSSA
+333 EATAAFDAGGLSSA
-347 VCVPLPGTSRVQ
+347 VCVPLPGTAHTPDAGTLGAGPARTL

-368 PHLADVTER
+368 PHQLDVTEL
-377 AVLTAIAGYTALA
+377 AVLIAIAGYTALA

-410 MLSELPGQPGLQ
+410 MLSELPGPPGLQ

-437 GDWFDAHPFTRP
+437 GDWFDAHPFARPP
-449 VTVAGTAQLPYP
+449 VTATGTGQLPYP

-500 QILTAVEDASYTLS
+500 QILTAIENACYTLS

-530 SASHDSASRDSASN
+530 TVRNDTVSGDSASRDS
-544 DKASNDKASSS
+544 
-555 SDGSSS
+555 DGSGSS
-561 DGSWCLTW
+561 GSWSLTW

-582 GGHVERL
+582 GGQVERL
-589 AEHGVLMWP
+589 AEHGVLLWP
-598 DLKRLL
+598 GPKRLL
-604 RTDQQRTLLPGST
+604 RADQQRILLPGST

-631 SLDDAIDRAAAIL
+631 NLDDAIDRAAAIL
-644 SASSAEQPLPDLVR
+644 SAGSAKQPLPDLVR
-658 QLTNEIASPRADDDL
+658 QLTDEIASPSADDDL

>member
-1 MDRRPDGD
+1 
-9 RPAPELAPGPAA
+9 
-21 EPATGP
+21 
-27 APEPAGDSWTSLS
+27 
-40 SPARL
+40 
-45 EALRKAGLSAETDEG
+45 
-60 MERFARLVAG
+60 
-70 RLRVPVALVSLVEA
+70 
-84 DRQVF
+84 
-89 PGLVG
+89 
-94 LAEPWATRRQTPLS
+94 
-108 HSLCQHVVATGHP
+108 
-121 LVLAD
+121 
-126 ARSDDRTCTSL
+126 
-137 AIGDLGVVAYAGMP
+137 
-151 LTDSDGHVLGSLCA
+151 
-165 IDTEPRQWPDQE
+165 
-177 LADLADLTEA
+177 
-187 CSTELRLRIAT
+187 
-198 YVARHAQRQAEV
+198 
-210 AQNAAEHA
+210 
-218 NAEARTYAGQAR
+218 
-230 LALER
+230 
-235 SELMLRA
+235 
-242 AEDMADTASLTDVR
+242 
-256 EKLRDLV
+256 
-263 SGELK
+263 
-268 PAYVGL
+268 
-274 ALLEGRELRRIPDP
+274 
-288 AACYPVEMMTPVF
+288 MMTPVF
-301 SLFGNWPSS
+301 SLFENWPSS

-327 LAQFGP
+327 LTQFGP
-333 EATAAFEAGDLSSA
+333 EATAAFDASDLSSA
-347 VCVPLPGTSRVQ
+347 VCVPLPGTTRISEAGTLGAGTARTL

-368 PHLADVTER
+368 PHQVDLPER

-437 GDWFDAHPFTRP
+437 GDWFDAHPFTRTP
-449 VTVAGTAQLPYP
+449 VSATGTGQRPYP

-530 SASHDSASRDSASN
+530 SAGHNSAGHNSASSHGASNDSASRDSASN
-544 DKASNDKASSS
+544 DSASNDKAS
-555 SDGSSS
+555 SSS

-598 DLKRLL
+598 GAKRLP
-604 RTDQQRTLLPGST
+604 RFDQQRTLLPGST

-644 SASSAEQPLPDLVR
+644 SAGSAEQPLPDLVR
-658 QLTNEIASPRADDDL
+658 QLTNEIASPSADDDL

>member
-1 MDRRPDGD
+1 MDRRPDGG
-9 RPAPELAPGPAA
+9 RPATVPVTAS
-21 EPATGP
+21 
-27 APEPAGDSWTSLS
+27 AGDSRTRLS

-45 EALRKAGLSAETDEG
+45 EALRKAGLSSGTDEG

-70 RLRVPVALVSLVEA
+70 RLKVPVALVSLVEA
-84 DRQVF
+84 NRQVF

-126 ARSDDRTCTSL
+126 ARSDERACTSL

-165 IDTEPRQWPDQE
+165 IDTELREWSARE
-177 LADLADLTEA
+177 LADLADLAAA

-198 YVARHAQRQAEV
+198 DVARQAQHQAEA
-210 AQNAAEHA
+210 AQNAAENS
-218 NAEARTYAGQAR
+218 NAEARTYAGQAQ

-263 SGELK
+263 SGDLK

-274 ALLEGRELRRIPDP
+274 ALLKGRELRRIPDP

-301 SLFGNWPSS
+301 GLFENWPSS
-310 LAVRERRTV
+310 LAVRERRIV

-333 EATAAFEAGDLSSA
+333 LATAAFDAGDLSSA
-347 VCVPLPGTSRVQ
+347 VCVPLPGTTRISDASSLGTGPARTL

-368 PHLADVTER
+368 PHQLDVTER

-410 MLSELPGQPGLQ
+410 MLSELPESPGLQ

-437 GDWFDAHPFTRP
+437 GDWFDAHPFTRTP
-449 VTVAGTAQLPYP
+449 ATATGTGQLPYP

-474 RAATIMGQV
+474 HAATIMGQV

-490 DLDLHQQGPA
+490 DLDLRQQGPA

-514 LDATGTL
+514 LDASGTL

-530 SASHDSASRDSASN
+530 SN
-544 DKASNDKASSS
+544 
-555 SDGSSS
+555 
-561 DGSWCLTW
+561 GSWTLTW

-582 GGHVERL
+582 GGRVERL
-589 AEHGVLMWP
+589 DEHGVLMWP
-598 DLKRLL
+598 GAKRFV
-604 RTDQQRTLLPGST
+604 RTDQRRTLLPGST
-617 LLLYTDGLIEQRGR
+617 LLLYTDGLIEHRGH
-631 SLDDAIDRAAAIL
+631 SLDDTIDRAAAIL
-644 SASSAEQPLPDLVR
+644 SAGSADQPLPDLVR
-658 QLTNEIASPRADDDL
+658 QLTTEIASPSADDDL

-680 VAPD
+680 VAPADAG